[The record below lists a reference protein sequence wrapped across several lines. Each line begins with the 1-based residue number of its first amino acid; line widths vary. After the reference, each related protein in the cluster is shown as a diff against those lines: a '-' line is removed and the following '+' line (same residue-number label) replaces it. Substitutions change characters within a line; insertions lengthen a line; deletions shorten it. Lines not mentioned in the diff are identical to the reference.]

1 MRIRWR
7 YEINVADYILS
18 NSQVQLFGVA
28 ETWGI
33 ELAWSARGDSFA
45 KDAVVRTNT
54 TEASCGEETVDIKL
68 LIPPQIRAQPQSVFL
83 QENTT
88 EQAYAF
94 EATEILVKEARRV
107 EIYSLF
113 LQPSSC
119 ALNTLQLLEIPRE
132 LGPSQT
138 TQQTPRMEIPQ
149 VQDSSIRYLKTS
161 EAYDLWAD
169 VYDTDGNFLQ
179 ALDTIQMK
187 SLLPRM
193 LALLESSN
201 LPRPWKLV
209 DLGCGTGRN
218 TAALLEVG
226 EAQVVGLDVSA
237 GMLQVARQRLK
248 DGVESGRLQLEV
260 LDLIEQSVPP
270 PLAKGADAVVSTLV
284 IEHIPADRFFRQ
296 ISQMLKPGGILLLT
310 NMHSE
315 MGGISQAGF
324 IDPKTGDKIRPA
336 SYAHTVDDVEAEAAK
351 YGLEVID
358 KIEEKSVD
366 ASMVS
371 QLGER
376 SAKWVGVRVW
386 FGGILR
392 RTW

>member
-1 MRIRWR
+1 M
-7 YEINVADYILS
+7 A
-18 NSQVQLFGVA
+18 
-28 ETWGI
+28 
-33 ELAWSARGDSFA
+33 
-45 KDAVVRTNT
+45 
-54 TEASCGEETVDIKL
+54 
-68 LIPPQIRAQPQSVFL
+68 
-83 QENTT
+83 
-88 EQAYAF
+88 
-94 EATEILVKEARRV
+94 
-107 EIYSLF
+107 
-113 LQPSSC
+113 
-119 ALNTLQLLEIPRE
+119 
-132 LGPSQT
+132 
-138 TQQTPRMEIPQ
+138 IPQ
-149 VQDSSIRYLKTS
+149 VHDPLIRYLRTA
-161 EAYDLWAD
+161 EAYDLWAN

-201 LPRPWKLV
+201 HPRPWKLV

-218 TAALLEVG
+218 TAALLEAG
-226 EAQVVGLDVSA
+226 ESQVVGLDVSA
-237 GMLQVARQRLK
+237 GMLEVARQRLK
-248 DGVESGRLQLEV
+248 DGVASGRLRLEV
-260 LDLIEQSVPP
+260 VDLIEQSVPSS
-270 PLAKGADAVVSTLV
+270 LAKWADAIVSTLV
-284 IEHIPADRFFRQ
+284 IEHIPADMFFRQ

-324 IDPKTGDKIRPA
+324 IDPKTGGKIRPA
-336 SYAHTVDDVEAEAAK
+336 SYAHTVHDVEAEAAK

-392 RTW
+392 KKW